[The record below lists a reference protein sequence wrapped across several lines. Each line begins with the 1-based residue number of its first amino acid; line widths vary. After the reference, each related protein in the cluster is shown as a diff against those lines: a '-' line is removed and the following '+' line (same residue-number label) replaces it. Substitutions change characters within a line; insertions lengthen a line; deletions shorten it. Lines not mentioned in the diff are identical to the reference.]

1 MPYEP
6 KDDEYLKTIPGSAT
20 YEKIKEW
27 GLKKYNTKVS
37 SLYVAQVKAK
47 HGLIERENY
56 NKSKKEN
63 PRVAQCPPEKMEAI
77 EAALRFYKLI

>member
-1 MPYEP
+1 MDNASISVSYRE
-6 KDDEYLKTIPGSAT
+6 
-20 YEKIKEW
+20 IKEW
-27 GLKKYNTKVS
+27 VSEHYNGMNVHT
-37 SLYVAQVKAK
+37 LYIAQAKAK

-63 PRVAQCPPEKMEAI
+63 PRVVQCPPEKMEAI